1 MRHLLIELL
10 ICAGM
15 TVGMAI
21 THMMGLM
28 GLTNLVRYHI
38 RHWIVGRPMLDRV
51 AVPMTMVCGL
61 FLLHGLEI
69 WIYAFVHL
77 ALTGMPFEQALY
89 GSVAA
94 YTTVDIQA
102 LDDFRA
108 WRLVAAHE
116 ALVGMLLIGWS
127 TAFLFATLHRIMNTD
142 ETHPLP
148 EGAIAE
154 PLEEDEEPVAS

>member
-1 MRHLLIELL
+1 MHHLLVELA
-10 ICAGM
+10 ICASM
-15 TVGMAI
+15 TILLAI
-21 THMMGLM
+21 VHMLGLM
-28 GLTNLVRYHI
+28 ALIRLVRFHI
-38 RHWIVGRPMLDRV
+38 EHWIVGKPVLDRV
-51 AVPMTMVCGL
+51 AVPLTMVCGL
-61 FLLHGLEI
+61 FLLHGVEI
-69 WIYAFVHL
+69 WIYALVHL
-77 ALTGMPFEQALY
+77 GLTGMPFEQALY

-127 TAFLFATLHRIMNTD
+127 TAFLFATLHRIMNTE

-154 PLEEDEEPVAS
+154 PPDEDETAAT

>member
-1 MRHLLIELL
+1 
-10 ICAGM
+10 M
-15 TVGMAI
+15 TV
-21 THMMGLM
+21 TLTVVHMLGLM
-28 GLTNLVRYHI
+28 TLTRVVRFHI
-38 RHWIVGRPMLDRV
+38 EHWIVGRPMLDRV
-51 AVPMTMVCGL
+51 AVPLTMVCGL

-69 WIYAFVHL
+69 WIYALVHL

-127 TAFLFATLHRIMNTD
+127 TAFLFATLHRIMNTE

-154 PLEEDEEPVAS
+154 PLEDEGVA

>member
-1 MRHLLIELL
+1 MQHLLIELA
-10 ICAGM
+10 ICLAM
-15 TVGMAI
+15 TVGLAAV
-21 THMMGLM
+21 HMLGLM
-28 GLTNLVRYHI
+28 SLLGIVRFHI
-38 RHWIVGRPMLDRV
+38 EHWIVGRPALDRL
-51 AVPMTMVCGL
+51 AVPMTMICGL
-61 FLLHGLEI
+61 FLLHGVEI
-69 WIYAFVHL
+69 WIYALVHL
-77 ALTGMPFEQALY
+77 SLTGMPFEQALY

-102 LDDFRA
+102 LDDIRA

-127 TAFLFATLHRIMNTD
+127 TAFLFATLHRIMTTE

-154 PLEEDEEPVAS
+154 PLDEEEQVAS

>member
-1 MRHLLIELL
+1 MNHLLTELA

-15 TVGMAI
+15 T
-21 THMMGLM
+21 MGLAIVHM
-28 GLTNLVRYHI
+28 LGLMALIRLVRFHI
-38 RHWIVGRPMLDRV
+38 EHWIVGKPVLDRV
-51 AVPMTMVCGL
+51 AVPLTMVCGL
-61 FLLHGLEI
+61 FLLHGVEI
-69 WIYAFVHL
+69 WIYALVHL

-116 ALVGMLLIGWS
+116 SLV
-127 TAFLFATLHRIMNTD
+127 
-142 ETHPLP
+142 
-148 EGAIAE
+148 
-154 PLEEDEEPVAS
+154 